1 VINYYQI
8 QSDIKTIIVGGTYT
22 DSIKEIMIEGMERD
36 MGLGNMPLVNIRL
49 TNADISIRSLP
60 NGYYGTVLYAI
71 DIVTFDLSL
80 YEKAAIIRDR
90 ILKEVQSRLQSNRQ
104 FSAGVETSRVGPRV
118 EFSAGMVEENDIQ
131 RGHIASATFDLIVE
145 VYIEPA

>member
-1 VINYYQI
+1 MINYYQI